1 MELLKL
7 LQSRRSIRKYTDEHI
22 SDETLEKILQAGLL
36 APSSRAIYPVELV
49 AVRDKEMLRGL
60 SECKAAGAAM
70 LKNADAAIVVMG
82 DTAKS
87 DAWIEDC
94 SITMTLMML
103 EATEQGVGS
112 CWVQCRGR
120 QTAEGTSTEE
130 RIRALLSLPENYG
143 ALAILSL
150 GMPAEN
156 PETRKLPDTNCAK
169 FSTDDSRIMMN
180 GGALCHCR

>member
-70 LKNADAAIVVMG
+70 LKDADAAIVVVG

-103 EATEQGVGS
+103 EATEQDVGN

-120 QTAEGTSTEE
+120 QTSEGTSTGE
-130 RIRALLSLPENYG
+130 RIKSLLDIPDNFG
-143 ALAILSL
+143 VLAILSL
-150 GMPAEN
+150 GMPAEELA
-156 PETRKLPDTNCAK
+156 PRELPDINASNK
-169 FSTDDSRIMMN
+169 IR
-180 GGALCHCR
+180 

>member
-7 LQSRRSIRKYTDEHI
+7 LQSRRSIRKYTGERI

-70 LKNADAAIVVMG
+70 LKNADAAIVVIG

-103 EATEQGVGS
+103 EATEQGVGN

-120 QTAEGTSTEE
+120 RTSEGTSTEE
-130 RIRALLSLPENYG
+130 RIRSLLDIPDNFG
-143 ALAILSL
+143 VLAILSL
-150 GMPAEN
+150 GMPAEELA
-156 PETRKLPDTNCAK
+156 PRELPDINASNK
-169 FSTDDSRIMMN
+169 IR
-180 GGALCHCR
+180 

>member
-49 AVRDKEMLRGL
+49 AVRDKEMLRRL

-70 LKNADAAIVVMG
+70 LKNADAAIVVVG

-103 EATEQGVGS
+103 EATEQGVGN

-120 QTAEGTSTEE
+120 QTSEGTSTEE
-130 RIRALLSLPENYG
+130 RIRSLLDIPDNFG
-143 ALAILSL
+143 VLAILSL
-150 GMPAEN
+150 GMPAEELA
-156 PETRKLPDTNCAK
+156 PRELPDINASNK
-169 FSTDDSRIMMN
+169 IR
-180 GGALCHCR
+180 

>member
-1 MELLKL
+1 
-7 LQSRRSIRKYTDEHI
+7 
-22 SDETLEKILQAGLL
+22 
-36 APSSRAIYPVELV
+36 
-49 AVRDKEMLRGL
+49 
-60 SECKAAGAAM
+60 M
-70 LKNADAAIVVMG
+70 LKDADAAIVVIG

-120 QTAEGTSTEE
+120 QTSEGTSTEKFV
-130 RIRALLSLPENYG
+130 RALLSIPESYG
-143 ALAILSL
+143 VLAILSL

-156 PETRKLPDTNCAK
+156 PDARKLPDINSAK
-169 FSTDDSRIMMN
+169 VQR
-180 GGALCHCR
+180 R

>member
-7 LQSRRSIRKYTDEHI
+7 LQRRRSIRKYTDERI

-49 AVRDKEMLRGL
+49 AVRDKEMLRRL

-70 LKNADAAIVVMG
+70 LKNADAAIVVIG

-103 EATEQGVGS
+103 EATEQGVGN

-130 RIRALLSLPENYG
+130 RVRALLGIPESYG
-143 ALAILSL
+143 VLAILSL
-150 GMPAEN
+150 GMPAEE
-156 PETRKLPDTNCAK
+156 PEPRKLPDINASNK
-169 FSTDDSRIMMN
+169 IR
-180 GGALCHCR
+180 

>member
-49 AVRDKEMLRGL
+49 AVRDKEMLSKL

-70 LKNADAAIVVMG
+70 LKDADAAIVVVG

-103 EATEQGVGS
+103 EATEQGVGN

-130 RIRALLSLPENYG
+130 RIRSLLDIPDNFG
-143 ALAILSL
+143 VLAILSL
-150 GMPAEN
+150 GMPAEELA
-156 PETRKLPDTNCAK
+156 PRELPDINASNK
-169 FSTDDSRIMMN
+169 IR
-180 GGALCHCR
+180 

>member
-7 LQSRRSIRKYTDEHI
+7 LQRRRSIRKYTDERI

-49 AVRDKEMLRGL
+49 AVRDKEMLSKL

-70 LKNADAAIVVMG
+70 LKNADAAIVVIG

-103 EATEQGVGS
+103 EATEQGVGN

-130 RIRALLSLPENYG
+130 RVRALLGIPESYG
-143 ALAILSL
+143 VLAILSL
-150 GMPAEN
+150 GMPAEE
-156 PETRKLPDTNCAK
+156 PEPRKLPDINASNK
-169 FSTDDSRIMMN
+169 IR
-180 GGALCHCR
+180 

>member
-1 MELLKL
+1 
-7 LQSRRSIRKYTDEHI
+7 
-22 SDETLEKILQAGLL
+22 
-36 APSSRAIYPVELV
+36 
-49 AVRDKEMLRGL
+49 
-60 SECKAAGAAM
+60 M
-70 LKNADAAIVVMG
+70 LKNADAAIVVIG

-130 RIRALLSLPENYG
+130 RIRALLSIPENYG

-150 GMPAEN
+150 GMPAEELA
-156 PETRKLPDTNCAK
+156 PRELPDINASNK
-169 FSTDDSRIMMN
+169 IR
-180 GGALCHCR
+180 

>member
-70 LKNADAAIVVMG
+70 LKNADAAIVVVG

-103 EATEQGVGS
+103 EATEQGVGN

-120 QTAEGTSTEE
+120 QTSEGTSTEE
-130 RIRALLSLPENYG
+130 RIKSLLDIPDNFG
-143 ALAILSL
+143 VLAILSL
-150 GMPAEN
+150 GMPAEELA
-156 PETRKLPDTNCAK
+156 PRELPDINASNK
-169 FSTDDSRIMMN
+169 IR
-180 GGALCHCR
+180 

>member
-49 AVRDKEMLRGL
+49 AVRDKEMLSKL

-70 LKNADAAIVVMG
+70 LKDADAAIVVVG

-103 EATEQGVGS
+103 EATEQGVGN

-120 QTAEGTSTEE
+120 QTSEGTSTGE
-130 RIRALLSLPENYG
+130 RIKSLLDIPDNFG
-143 ALAILSL
+143 VLAILSL
-150 GMPAEN
+150 GMPAEELA
-156 PETRKLPDTNCAK
+156 PRELPDINASNK
-169 FSTDDSRIMMN
+169 IR
-180 GGALCHCR
+180 

>member
-1 MELLKL
+1 MELLEI
-7 LQSRRSIRKYTDEHI
+7 LQKRRSVRKYTAENI
-22 SDETLEKILQAGLL
+22 SQDKLEKILQAGLL

-70 LKNADAAIVVMG
+70 LKNADVAIVVIG

-103 EATEQGVGS
+103 EATEQGVGN

-120 QTAEGTSTEE
+120 QTAEGTSTEKCV
-130 RIRALLSLPENYG
+130 RALLSIPESYG
-143 ALAILSL
+143 VLAILSL
-150 GMPAEN
+150 GMPAEELA
-156 PETRKLPDTNCAK
+156 PRELPDINASNK
-169 FSTDDSRIMMN
+169 IR
-180 GGALCHCR
+180 

>member
-1 MELLKL
+1 MELLEI
-7 LQSRRSIRKYTDEHI
+7 LQKRRSVRKYTAENI
-22 SDETLEKILQAGLL
+22 SQDKLEKILQAGLL

-49 AVRDKEMLRGL
+49 AVRDKEMLSKL

-70 LKNADAAIVVMG
+70 LKDADAAIVVVG

-87 DAWIEDC
+87 DACIEDC

-120 QTAEGTSTEE
+120 QTSEGTSTEE
-130 RIRALLSLPENYG
+130 HIRSLLDIPDNFG
-143 ALAILSL
+143 VLAILSL
-150 GMPAEN
+150 GMPAEELA
-156 PETRKLPDTNCAK
+156 PRELPDINASNK
-169 FSTDDSRIMMN
+169 IR
-180 GGALCHCR
+180 

>member
-70 LKNADAAIVVMG
+70 LKNADAAIVVVG

-103 EATEQGVGS
+103 EATEQGVGN

-120 QTAEGTSTEE
+120 QTSEGTSTGE
-130 RIRALLSLPENYG
+130 RIKSLLDIPDNFG
-143 ALAILSL
+143 VLAILSL
-150 GMPAEN
+150 GMPAEELA
-156 PETRKLPDTNCAK
+156 PRELPDINASNK
-169 FSTDDSRIMMN
+169 IR
-180 GGALCHCR
+180 

>member
-7 LQSRRSIRKYTDEHI
+7 LQSRRSIRKYAGERI
-22 SDETLEKILQAGLL
+22 SDETLEKILLAGLL

-49 AVRDKEMLRGL
+49 AVRDKEMLSKL

-70 LKNADAAIVVMG
+70 LKNADAAIVVVG

-103 EATEQGVGS
+103 EATEQGVGN

-130 RIRALLSLPENYG
+130 RIRSLLDIPDNFG
-143 ALAILSL
+143 VLAILSL
-150 GMPAEN
+150 GMPAEELA
-156 PETRKLPDTNCAK
+156 PRELPDINASNK
-169 FSTDDSRIMMN
+169 IR
-180 GGALCHCR
+180 

>member
-7 LQSRRSIRKYTDEHI
+7 LQSRRSIRKYTGERI
-22 SDETLEKILQAGLL
+22 SDETLEKILLAGLL

-70 LKNADAAIVVMG
+70 LKNADAAIVVIG

-103 EATEQGVGS
+103 EATEQGVGN

-120 QTAEGTSTEE
+120 QTSEGTSTGE
-130 RIRALLSLPENYG
+130 RIKSLLDIPDNFG
-143 ALAILSL
+143 VLAILSL
-150 GMPAEN
+150 GMPAEELA
-156 PETRKLPDTNCAK
+156 PRELPDINASNK
-169 FSTDDSRIMMN
+169 IR
-180 GGALCHCR
+180 

>member
-7 LQSRRSIRKYTDEHI
+7 LQSRRSIRKYADEHI

-70 LKNADAAIVVMG
+70 LKNADAAIIVIG

-103 EATEQGVGS
+103 EATEQGVGN

-120 QTAEGTSTEE
+120 QTSEGTSTEE
-130 RIRALLSLPENYG
+130 RIRALLSIPENYG
-143 ALAILSL
+143 VLAILSL
-150 GMPAEN
+150 GMPAEELA
-156 PETRKLPDTNCAK
+156 PRELPDINASNK
-169 FSTDDSRIMMN
+169 IR
-180 GGALCHCR
+180 

>member
-1 MELLKL
+1 MELLEI
-7 LQSRRSIRKYTDEHI
+7 LQKRRSVRKYTAENI
-22 SDETLEKILQAGLL
+22 SQDKLEKILQAGLL

-70 LKNADAAIVVMG
+70 LKNADAAIVVIG

-103 EATEQGVGS
+103 EATEQGVGN

-120 QTAEGTSTEE
+120 KTSERASTEE
-130 RIRALLSLPENYG
+130 CVKALFSIPESYG
-143 ALAILSL
+143 VLAILSL
-150 GMPAEN
+150 GMPAEEFA
-156 PETRKLPDTNCAK
+156 PRELPDTDNAK
-169 FSTDDSRIMMN
+169 VQYI
-180 GGALCHCR
+180 

>member
-49 AVRDKEMLRGL
+49 AVRDKEMLRKL

-70 LKNADAAIVVMG
+70 LKNADAAIVVIG

-103 EATEQGVGS
+103 EATEQGVGN

-120 QTAEGTSTEE
+120 QTSEGTSTGE
-130 RIRALLSLPENYG
+130 RIKSLLDIPDNFG
-143 ALAILSL
+143 VLAILSL
-150 GMPAEN
+150 GMPAEELA
-156 PETRKLPDTNCAK
+156 PRELPDINASNK
-169 FSTDDSRIMMN
+169 IR
-180 GGALCHCR
+180 

>member
-49 AVRDKEMLRGL
+49 AVRDKEMLRRL

-70 LKNADAAIVVMG
+70 LKNADAAIVVVG

-103 EATEQGVGS
+103 EATEQGVGN

-130 RIRALLSLPENYG
+130 RIRALLSIPENYG
-143 ALAILSL
+143 VLAILSL
-150 GMPAEN
+150 GMPAEELA
-156 PETRKLPDTNCAK
+156 PRELPDINASNK
-169 FSTDDSRIMMN
+169 IR
-180 GGALCHCR
+180 

>member
-1 MELLKL
+1 MELLEI
-7 LQSRRSIRKYTDEHI
+7 LQKRRSVRKYTAENI
-22 SDETLEKILQAGLL
+22 SQDKLEKILQAGLL

-49 AVRDKEMLRGL
+49 AVRDKEMLSKL

-70 LKNADAAIVVMG
+70 LKDADAAIVVIG

-103 EATEQGVGS
+103 EATEQGVGN

-120 QTAEGTSTEE
+120 QTSEGASTEE
-130 RIRALLSLPENYG
+130 CVRALLSLPGNFG
-143 ALAILSL
+143 VLAILSL
-150 GMPAEN
+150 GMPAEELA
-156 PETRKLPDTNCAK
+156 PRELPDINASNK
-169 FSTDDSRIMMN
+169 IR
-180 GGALCHCR
+180 

>member
-49 AVRDKEMLRGL
+49 AVRDKEMLSKL

-70 LKNADAAIVVMG
+70 LKDADAAIVVVG

-103 EATEQGVGS
+103 EATEQGVGN

-130 RIRALLSLPENYG
+130 RIRALLSIPENYG
-143 ALAILSL
+143 VLAILSL

-156 PETRKLPDTNCAK
+156 PDARTLPDTNCAK

-180 GGALCHCR
+180 GGTLCHCR

>member
-49 AVRDKEMLRGL
+49 AVRDKEMLRKL

-70 LKNADAAIVVMG
+70 LNNADAAIVVVG

-103 EATEQGVGS
+103 EATEQGVGN

-120 QTAEGTSTEE
+120 QTSEGTSTGECV
-130 RIRALLSLPENYG
+130 RALLSLPGNFG
-143 ALAILSL
+143 VLAILSL
-150 GMPAEN
+150 GMPAEELA
-156 PETRKLPDTNCAK
+156 PRELPDINASNK
-169 FSTDDSRIMMN
+169 IR
-180 GGALCHCR
+180 